1 MVPPPSR
8 SARRLSIVWSQDDA
22 RRRTRAGRAVARV
35 VPSLLKALAAATLLG
50 FVCLVIAMALA
61 EQALH
66 PPARAV
72 GPGEQA
78 AARRVAAES
87 GVAVSD
93 VPLVARDGVLM
104 RAWSFERPGRSR
116 GTVLLL
122 HGLGDT
128 RASQLP
134 LAHLLL
140 EHGYRVLAPDWRAH
154 GGSGGPL
161 ATYGV
166 LERAD
171 LLEWAAWAR
180 DRRPDECLFA
190 AGASLGAAILLQAL
204 DAEPFCAAIAEAPY
218 ATFRGAARVRVGRN
232 FGLSPPLGP
241 ILAAP
246 FVEAALAYAR
256 LRYGLAMGHANPVDA
271 VAHGRVYVLVIED
284 GEDDRMPA
292 GDAARLAAANPR
304 HVSVWHVAAARHVRA
319 WAAEPQAVPRRVLA
333 FLAAHQ

>member
-1 MVPPPSR
+1 MVSPPSR
-8 SARRLSIVWSQDDA
+8 SARRFANVWSQDDFK
-22 RRRTRAGRAVARV
+22 RRTRAGRAAARYGPRV
-35 VPSLLKALAAATLLG
+35 LKALAAATLLG
-50 FVCLVIAMALA
+50 CVCLVVAIVVA

-66 PPARAV
+66 PAARSIGPA
-72 GPGEQA
+72 EEA

-87 GVAVSD
+87 GVALSD
-93 VPLVARDGVLM
+93 VPLVARDGVLLQ
-104 RAWSFERPGRSR
+104 AWSFERPGRSR

-154 GGSGGPL
+154 GGSAGPL
-161 ATYGV
+161 STYGV

-171 LLEWAAWAR
+171 LLAWAAWAR
-180 DRRPDECLFA
+180 DRRPDECLFG
-190 AGASLGAAILLQAL
+190 AGASLGAAILLQAI

-232 FGLSPPLGP
+232 FGVPPPLGP
-241 ILAAP
+241 ILAVP
-246 FVEAALAYAR
+246 FVEAALAYAT
-256 LRYGLAMGHANPVDA
+256 LRYGLAIGHANPLDA
-271 VAHGRVYVLVIED
+271 VARARVYVLVIED
-284 GEDDRMPA
+284 GEDDRMPS

-304 HVSVWHVAAARHVRA
+304 HVSVWHVARARHVRT
-319 WAAEPQAVPRRVLA
+319 WAAEPQEYPRRVLA